1 MPTAPLRSRQV
12 ERDGFRWMPVG
23 SERHQ
28 AGNIPVELPTTF
40 KFVQGTPRLRVLT
53 TDKRGPVPQIDF
65 AVPAPD
71 SPVRA
76 DRLAPA
82 PRAEP
87 NAK

>member
-40 KFVQGTPRLRVLT
+40 KFVVNMNTAKALGITIPPTIL
-53 TDKRGPVPQIDF
+53 
-65 AVPAPD
+65 
-71 SPVRA
+71 VRA
-76 DRLAPA
+76 DKAI
-82 PRAEP
+82 E
-87 NAK
+87 